1 MSPFLIKVKTIILKI
16 IKWFF
21 IVSIASVI
29 LFRFVPVFFT
39 PLMAIRFVEQMFD
52 SERDIQFKKEWK
64 PLSEISPLLVR
75 AVITSEDQR
84 FNEHFGLD
92 MEAIQKATE
101 YNEKHKTKK
110 RGASTISQ
118 QTAKN
123 VFLFPS
129 RTWLRKG
136 FEVYFTF
143 LIEIFWSKQRI
154 MEVYLNVIELGNGIY
169 GAEAA
174 SQYYF
179 RKPASKLSMQEAA
192 SLAAILPLPLKW
204 SPINPNARVIRRTEW
219 IKRYMPYTEGLEEKQ
234 SIEKP

>member
-1 MSPFLIKVKTIILKI
+1 MKNLFIRIRNILWNI

-21 IVSIASVI
+21 ILSIAGVI
-29 LFRFVPVFFT
+29 LFRFVPIPFT
-39 PLMAIRFVEQMFD
+39 PLMIIRFVEQVFD
-52 SERDIQFKKEWK
+52 SERDIQFKKDWE
-64 PLSEISPLLVR
+64 PISNISPLLVK

-92 MEAIQKATE
+92 MEAIQKAAN
-101 YNEKHKTKK
+101 YNEKHKNKK

-129 RTWLRKG
+129 RTWIRKG

-143 LIEIFWSKQRI
+143 LIEIFWSKERI

-174 SQYYF
+174 SEYYF
-179 RKPASKLSMQEAA
+179 SKPAGSIVGSHTTTTFKMVANKAQCSR
-192 SLAAILPLPLKW
+192 
-204 SPINPNARVIRRTEW
+204 SP
-219 IKRYMPYTEGLEEKQ
+219 KD
-234 SIEKP
+234 

>member
-1 MSPFLIKVKTIILKI
+1 MNDVLKKIKTIAFKVV
-16 IKWFF
+16 KWFF

-39 PLMAIRFVEQMFD
+39 PLMAIRFVEQVFD
-52 SERDIQFKKEWK
+52 SERDIQFKKDWE
-64 PLSEISPLLVR
+64 PISNISPLLVK
-75 AVITSEDQR
+75 AVMTSEDQR

-92 MEAIQKATE
+92 MEAIQKAAE
-101 YNEKHKTKK
+101 YNEKHQNKK

-179 RKPASKLSMQEAA
+179 NKPASKLSMQQAA

-204 SPINPNARVIRRTEW
+204 SPVKPNARVMKRTEW
-219 IKRYMPYTEGLEEKQ
+219 IKRYMPYVEGLEEKNN
-234 SIEKP
+234 K

>member
-1 MSPFLIKVKTIILKI
+1 MKNLFIRIRKILWKI

-21 IVSIASVI
+21 ILSITGVI
-29 LFRFVPVFFT
+29 LFSFVPVPFT
-39 PLMAIRFVEQMFD
+39 PLMIIRFVEQVFD
-52 SERDIQFKKEWK
+52 SEREIQFRKDWE
-64 PLSEISPLLVR
+64 PIANISPLLVK
-75 AVITSEDQR
+75 AVMTSEDQR

-92 MEAIQKATE
+92 MEAIQKAVQ
-101 YNEKHKTKK
+101 YNEKHKNKK

-129 RTWLRKG
+129 RSWLRKG

-143 LIEIFWSKQRI
+143 LIEIFWSKERI

-174 SQYYF
+174 AQYKF
-179 RKPASKLSMQEAA
+179 NTKAAKLSKGQCALIAA
-192 SLAAILPLPLKW
+192 TLPNPIRFNSANPSSYILRRQQQILRLMSLLPPF
-204 SPINPNARVIRRTEW
+204 P
-219 IKRYMPYTEGLEEKQ
+219 EK
-234 SIEKP
+234 

>member
-1 MSPFLIKVKTIILKI
+1 MKNLFIRIRKILWKI

-21 IVSIASVI
+21 ILSITGVI
-29 LFRFVPVFFT
+29 LFRFVPVPFT
-39 PLMAIRFVEQMFD
+39 PLMIIRFVEQVFD
-52 SERDIQFKKEWK
+52 SEREIQFRKDWE
-64 PLSEISPLLVR
+64 PIANISPLLVK
-75 AVITSEDQR
+75 AVMTSEDQR

-92 MEAIQKATE
+92 MEAIQKAVQ
-101 YNEKHKTKK
+101 YNEKHKNKK

-129 RTWLRKG
+129 RSWLRKG

-143 LIEIFWSKQRI
+143 LIEIFWSKERI

-179 RKPASKLSMQEAA
+179 HKPANQLSVHQAA

-204 SPINPNARVIRRTEW
+204 SPTKPNARVVRRTEW
-219 IKRYMPYTEGLEEKQ
+219 IKRNMKYAEGLEE
-234 SIEKP
+234 

>member
-1 MSPFLIKVKTIILKI
+1 MKNLFIRIRKILWNI

-21 IVSIASVI
+21 ILSIAGVI
-29 LFRFVPVFFT
+29 LFRFIPIPFT
-39 PLMAIRFVEQMFD
+39 PLMIIRFVEQVFD
-52 SERDIQFKKEWK
+52 SERDIQFKKDWE
-64 PLSEISPLLVR
+64 PISNISPLLVK

-92 MEAIQKATE
+92 MEAIQKAAN
-101 YNEKHKTKK
+101 YNEKHKNKK

-129 RTWLRKG
+129 RTWIRKG

-143 LIEIFWSKQRI
+143 LIEIFWSKERI

-174 SQYYF
+174 SEFYF
-179 RKPASKLSMQEAA
+179 NKPADKLSMHQAA

-204 SPINPNARVIRRTEW
+204 SPVKPNARVVRRTEW
-219 IKRYMPYTEGLEEKQ
+219 IKRYMKYAEGLQE
-234 SIEKP
+234 

>member
-1 MSPFLIKVKTIILKI
+1 MKNLFIRIRKILWNI

-21 IVSIASVI
+21 ILSIAGVI
-29 LFRFVPVFFT
+29 LFRFIPIPFT
-39 PLMAIRFVEQMFD
+39 PLMIIRFVEQVFD
-52 SERDIQFKKEWK
+52 SERDIQFKKDWV
-64 PLSEISPLLVR
+64 PISNISPLLVK

-92 MEAIQKATE
+92 MEAIQKAAN
-101 YNEKHKTKK
+101 YNEKHKNKK

-129 RTWLRKG
+129 RTWIRKG

-143 LIEIFWSKQRI
+143 LIEIFWSKERI

-174 SQYYF
+174 SEFYF
-179 RKPASKLSMQEAA
+179 NKPADKLSMHQAA

-204 SPINPNARVIRRTEW
+204 SPVKPNARVVRRTEW
-219 IKRYMPYTEGLEEKQ
+219 IKRYMKYAEGLQE
-234 SIEKP
+234 

>member
-1 MSPFLIKVKTIILKI
+1 MRAILMRAKNILFKI

-21 IVSIASVI
+21 ILSIASVI
-29 LFRFVPVFFT
+29 LFRFIPVFFT

-52 SERDIQFKKEWK
+52 SERDIQFKKDWE
-64 PLSEISPLLVR
+64 PISNISPLLVK

-92 MEAIQKATE
+92 MEAIQKAAQ
-101 YNEKHKTKK
+101 YNEKHKNRK

-179 RKPASKLSMQEAA
+179 NKPASKLSMQQAA

-204 SPINPNARVIRRTEW
+204 SPVKPNARVVRRTEW
-219 IKRYMPYTEGLEEKQ
+219 IKRYMRYSEGLEEK
-234 SIEKP
+234 

>member
-1 MSPFLIKVKTIILKI
+1 MKNLFIRIRKILWKI

-21 IVSIASVI
+21 ILSITGVI
-29 LFRFVPVFFT
+29 LFRFVPVPFT
-39 PLMAIRFVEQMFD
+39 PLMIIRFVEQVFD
-52 SERDIQFKKEWK
+52 SEREIQFRKDWE
-64 PLSEISPLLVR
+64 PIANISPLLVK
-75 AVITSEDQR
+75 AVMTSEDQR

-92 MEAIQKATE
+92 MEAIQKAVQ
-101 YNEKHKTKK
+101 YNEKHKNKK

-129 RTWLRKG
+129 RSWLRKG

-143 LIEIFWSKQRI
+143 LIEIFWSKERI

-174 SQYYF
+174 SEYYF
-179 RKPASKLSMQEAA
+179 SKPASKLSVHQAA

-204 SPINPNARVIRRTEW
+204 SPTKPNARVVRRTEW
-219 IKRYMPYTEGLEEKQ
+219 IKRYMKYAEGLQE
-234 SIEKP
+234 

>member
-1 MSPFLIKVKTIILKI
+1 MKNIFIRIRKILWKI
-16 IKWFF
+16 IKWFL
-21 IVSIASVI
+21 ILSIAGVI
-29 LFRFVPVFFT
+29 LFRFVPIPFT
-39 PLMAIRFVEQMFD
+39 PLMIIRFVEQVFD
-52 SERDIQFKKEWK
+52 SERDIQFKKDWE
-64 PLSEISPLLVR
+64 PISNISPLLVK

-92 MEAIQKATE
+92 MEAIQKAAQ
-101 YNEKHKTKK
+101 YNEKHKNKK

-143 LIEIFWSKQRI
+143 LIEIFWSKERI
-154 MEVYLNVIELGNGIY
+154 MEVYLNVIELGNGVY

-174 SQYYF
+174 SEYYF
-179 RKPASKLSMQEAA
+179 NKPASQLSVHQAA

-204 SPINPNARVIRRTEW
+204 SPVKPSARVVRRTEW
-219 IKRYMPYTEGLEEKQ
+219 IKRYMKYAEGLESVNGEK
-234 SIEKP
+234 

>member
-1 MSPFLIKVKTIILKI
+1 MMRAILIKAKNILFKI

-21 IVSIASVI
+21 ILSIASVI
-29 LFRFVPVFFT
+29 LFRFIPVFFT

-52 SERDIQFKKEWK
+52 PERDIQFKKDWE
-64 PLSEISPLLVR
+64 PISNISPLLVK

-92 MEAIQKATE
+92 MEAIQKAAQ
-101 YNEKHKTKK
+101 YNEKHQNRK

-179 RKPASKLSMQEAA
+179 NKPASKLSMQQAA

-204 SPINPNARVIRRTEW
+204 SPVKPNARVVRRTEW
-219 IKRYMPYTEGLEEKQ
+219 IKRYMRYSEGLEEK
-234 SIEKP
+234 

>member
-1 MSPFLIKVKTIILKI
+1 MRAILIKAKNILFKI

-21 IVSIASVI
+21 ILSIASVI
-29 LFRFVPVFFT
+29 LFRFIPVFFT

-52 SERDIQFKKEWK
+52 SERDIQFKKDWE
-64 PLSEISPLLVR
+64 PISNISPLLVK

-92 MEAIQKATE
+92 MEAIQKAAQ
-101 YNEKHKTKK
+101 YNEKHKNRK

-179 RKPASKLSMQEAA
+179 NKPASKLSMQQAA

-204 SPINPNARVIRRTEW
+204 SPVKPNARVVRRTEW
-219 IKRYMPYTEGLEEKQ
+219 IKRYMRYSEGLEEK
-234 SIEKP
+234 

>member
-1 MSPFLIKVKTIILKI
+1 M
-16 IKWFF
+16 
-21 IVSIASVI
+21 
-29 LFRFVPVFFT
+29 
-39 PLMAIRFVEQMFD
+39 
-52 SERDIQFKKEWK
+52 
-64 PLSEISPLLVR
+64 
-75 AVITSEDQR
+75 TSEDQR

-92 MEAIQKATE
+92 MEAIQKAVQ
-101 YNEKHKTKK
+101 YNEKHKNKK

-129 RTWLRKG
+129 RSWLRKG

-179 RKPASKLSMQEAA
+179 HKPANQLSVHQAA

-204 SPINPNARVIRRTEW
+204 SPTKPNARVVRRTEW
-219 IKRYMPYTEGLEEKQ
+219 IKRNMKYAEGLEE
-234 SIEKP
+234 